1 MSDAPEE
8 MTMMHGGSEPDPTHP
23 PSAASLARAAH
34 DLARSADLLAHVLV
48 TATLP
53 PDAAHRAE
61 RAILD
66 AREGV
71 ARAYLNAG
79 VRP

>member
-1 MSDAPEE
+1 
-8 MTMMHGGSEPDPTHP
+8 MTLAHGGSVPDEIAP
-23 PSAASLARAAH
+23 PSAASLARAAD
-34 DLARSADLLAHVLV
+34 DLARSAEHLASVLR
-48 TATLP
+48 AADIAP
-53 PDAAHRAE
+53 EAAHRAE
-61 RAILD
+61 RALHD

>member
-1 MSDAPEE
+1 
-8 MTMMHGGSEPDPTHP
+8 MTLAHGGSAPDPNVP
-23 PSAASLARAAH
+23 PSAASLARAAD
-34 DLARSADLLAHVLV
+34 DLARVAEHLASVLRASEL
-48 TATLP
+48 TP
-53 PDAAHRAE
+53 EAAHRAE

-79 VRP
+79 VRS